1 MDHSHGTRG
10 KDDHSRDCDQFSLL
24 ASIEDYMDGPRIHPF
39 RDIERPKFPETS
51 EESYGTPSLTATLS
65 ASSTSSIPVEYSEY
79 SNLSDT
85 YSSRA
90 PEPLVLEDGIFSTIP
105 GFSPSG
111 DIPFDRAI
119 TLDPPFNTDFLDF
132 DAYPFSFDS
141 CSRPDQA
148 LLPEDGITELPLAT
162 QEGNE
167 NSEYTSTYWS
177 ALFSDQTE
185 LNTTEDLHTSRPKG
199 SILVSIPEASAAEV
213 EYEQQ
218 YIVGL
223 ASEMQRRLRHLSD
236 AGVSRSWNSSFSSVI
251 RAFTIRLGYESSND
265 ISHDTWQIIHKNSG

>member
-1 MDHSHGTRG
+1 MDHFHGTRG
-10 KDDHSRDCDQFSLL
+10 KDDHSRDCDQFTLQ
-24 ASIEDYMDGPRIHPF
+24 DYMDGPRSQRF
-39 RDIERPKFPETS
+39 RDKERLYFPETS
-51 EESYGTPSLTATLS
+51 EESYGTPSLTAALS
-65 ASSTSSIPVEYSEY
+65 ASDSSSIPVENNEY
-79 SNLSDT
+79 RNPSDT

-90 PEPLVLEDGIFSTIP
+90 LEPLVLDGIFSTVSR
-105 GFSPSG
+105 FSPSG
-111 DIPFDRAI
+111 DTLFDRAI
-119 TLDPPFNTDFLDF
+119 TLDPPFNTHFLDF
-132 DAYPFSFDS
+132 DTYPFGFDL

-148 LLPEDGITELPLAT
+148 PLPEDKIIELPLAT

-167 NSEYTSTYWS
+167 NSEYASTYWP

-199 SILVSIPEASAAEV
+199 DMLVSIPEASAAEA

-251 RAFTIRLGYESSND
+251 RAFTIRLGYESTND
-265 ISHDTWQIIHKNSG
+265 ISHDTWQIVHKNSG